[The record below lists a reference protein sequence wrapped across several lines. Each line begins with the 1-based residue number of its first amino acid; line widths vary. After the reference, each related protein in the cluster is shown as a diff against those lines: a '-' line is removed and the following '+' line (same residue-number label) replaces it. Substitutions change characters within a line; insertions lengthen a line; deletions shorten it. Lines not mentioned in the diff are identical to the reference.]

1 MTQSHDQETRTMFF
15 RMIKRD
21 LKESRGL
28 NVIIVLFMVLVSALV
43 TSSALLFLANFRGVR
58 VSQERCKPYD
68 AVVIYYRTLADK
80 DEQVRRMEG
89 IITEKYP
96 DAEFENLEGI
106 EFDYTNIDYDGID
119 KQKLSQ
125 SGFQNTNHILT
136 KQPRN
141 RNLIYD
147 VDNKPF
153 HVENGKIAVPYSY
166 AVEVDLKVG
175 ETFAVTAPNGRKFV
189 FEISHIT
196 RDPISTN
203 LERFIISDGDY
214 EKMSQESPQKLGIL
228 GINTS
233 SGLGQNDE
241 RIIETALTKDNDY
254 KDFYRIIHLD
264 GHVYSDSALIS
275 KLVTVFLLIT
285 CIFMIIIVL
294 FTIGFTIRSVIKK
307 EERELGIM
315 KALGTDSVSF
325 RWLVAAKYIAFA
337 IVGGAIGAVIG
348 IPMGNVLIGRFYY
361 NISYSISV
369 FDYAAAILGA
379 VFIIMLVILF
389 IYHSMKR
396 INKISVMD
404 VLHGEA
410 RLERIKHSDR
420 FQLNKRRKM
429 NIPLFL
435 ALSDIFGNFKRYI
448 LLFVAFT
455 LGSLV
460 VVTNIQIR
468 ESVISTDFLYK
479 FYTFKHFDLVT
490 WFNNTS
496 YNELTDGTDRG
507 DLFQKNF
514 DVLMKREGIP
524 ATLELSYNTNAQL
537 VDGDKV
543 SGMKINFGFDPE
555 GLVIRDGGQVPKLR
569 NEILI
574 DYYTAVEHGVK
585 IGDEVTIRYDKY
597 TEDRLSTVETDE
609 TFIITGYIDRLTKFN
624 STEVIMSPEFN
635 DAPKES
641 FQALGFTINA
651 PQSEHQVY
659 IEKLEK
665 IFPDQCV
672 SDKQLIA
679 GILGM
684 YDVLFSFLRNMMWIV
699 VTGVLGFLVVMY
711 QTIFMKDEEQ
721 EIALLGSAGFD
732 ERSTK
737 GWQFLRMMIIFIAA
751 IILSIVLAPAA
762 AMILGKLFNLM
773 LGITGFRFTRGYLLS
788 AIWAVFIALF
798 IAVVMI
804 LILRRIRNIEI
815 WRIRNE

>member
-1 MTQSHDQETRTMFF
+1 MFF

-68 AVVIYYRTLADK
+68 AVVIYYRTLADR
-80 DEQVRRMEG
+80 DEQVKRMEG

-125 SGFQNTNHILT
+125 GGFQNTNHILT

-166 AVEVDLKVG
+166 AVEEDLKVG
-175 ETFAVTAPNGRKFV
+175 ETFAVTAPNGRKLI
-189 FEISHIT
+189 FEVSHIT

-337 IVGGAIGAVIG
+337 VVGGAIGAVIG

-468 ESVISTDFLYK
+468 DSVISTDFLYK

-496 YNELTDGTDRG
+496 YYELTEGTDRG
-507 DLFQKNF
+507 DIFQKNF
-514 DVLMKREGIP
+514 DALMKREGIP
-524 ATLELSYNTNAQL
+524 STLEISYNTNAQL

-543 SGMKINFGFDPE
+543 SGIKINFGFDPE

-679 GILGM
+679 GVLGM

-751 IILSIVLAPAA
+751 IVLSIVLAPAA
-762 AMILGKLFNLM
+762 AMILGKLFNMM

>member
-68 AVVIYYRTLADK
+68 AVVIYYRTLADR
-80 DEQVRRMEG
+80 DEQVKRMEG

-125 SGFQNTNHILT
+125 GGFQNTNHILT

-166 AVEVDLKVG
+166 AVEEDLKVG
-175 ETFAVTAPNGRKFV
+175 ETFAVTAPNGRKLI
-189 FEISHIT
+189 FEVSHIT

-337 IVGGAIGAVIG
+337 VVGGAIGAVIG

-468 ESVISTDFLYK
+468 DSVISTDFLYK

-496 YNELTDGTDRG
+496 YYELTEGTDRG
-507 DLFQKNF
+507 DIFQKNF
-514 DVLMKREGIP
+514 DALMKREGIP
-524 ATLELSYNTNAQL
+524 STLEISYNTNAQL

-543 SGMKINFGFDPE
+543 SGIKINFGFDPE

-679 GILGM
+679 GVLGM

-751 IILSIVLAPAA
+751 IVLSIVLAPAA
-762 AMILGKLFNLM
+762 AMILGKLFNMM

>member
-1 MTQSHDQETRTMFF
+1 
-15 RMIKRD
+15 
-21 LKESRGL
+21 
-28 NVIIVLFMVLVSALV
+28 MV
-43 TSSALLFLANFRGVR
+43 
-58 VSQERCKPYD
+58 
-68 AVVIYYRTLADK
+68 
-80 DEQVRRMEG
+80 
-89 IITEKYP
+89 
-96 DAEFENLEGI
+96 
-106 EFDYTNIDYDGID
+106 
-119 KQKLSQ
+119 
-125 SGFQNTNHILT
+125 
-136 KQPRN
+136 
-141 RNLIYD
+141 
-147 VDNKPF
+147 
-153 HVENGKIAVPYSY
+153 
-166 AVEVDLKVG
+166 
-175 ETFAVTAPNGRKFV
+175 
-189 FEISHIT
+189 
-196 RDPISTN
+196 
-203 LERFIISDGDY
+203 
-214 EKMSQESPQKLGIL
+214 KLGIL

-369 FDYAAAILGA
+369 FDYAAAILSA
-379 VFIIMLVILF
+379 VFIILLVILF

-468 ESVISTDFLYK
+468 DSVISTDFLYK

-490 WFNNTS
+490 WFNNAS
-496 YNELTDGTDRG
+496 YYELTEGTDRG
-507 DLFQKNF
+507 DIFQKNF
-514 DVLMKREGIP
+514 DALMKREGIP
-524 ATLELSYNTNAQL
+524 STLEISYNTNAQL

-543 SGMKINFGFDPE
+543 SGIKINFGFDPE

-609 TFIITGYIDRLTKFN
+609 TFVITGYIDRLTKFN
-624 STEVIMSPEFN
+624 STEVIMSSEFN

-665 IFPDQCV
+665 IFPNQCV

-751 IILSIVLAPAA
+751 IVLSIVLAPAA

>member
-1 MTQSHDQETRTMFF
+1 M
-15 RMIKRD
+15 
-21 LKESRGL
+21 
-28 NVIIVLFMVLVSALV
+28 
-43 TSSALLFLANFRGVR
+43 
-58 VSQERCKPYD
+58 
-68 AVVIYYRTLADK
+68 
-80 DEQVRRMEG
+80 
-89 IITEKYP
+89 
-96 DAEFENLEGI
+96 
-106 EFDYTNIDYDGID
+106 
-119 KQKLSQ
+119 
-125 SGFQNTNHILT
+125 
-136 KQPRN
+136 
-141 RNLIYD
+141 
-147 VDNKPF
+147 
-153 HVENGKIAVPYSY
+153 
-166 AVEVDLKVG
+166 
-175 ETFAVTAPNGRKFV
+175 
-189 FEISHIT
+189 
-196 RDPISTN
+196 
-203 LERFIISDGDY
+203 
-214 EKMSQESPQKLGIL
+214 
-228 GINTS
+228 
-233 SGLGQNDE
+233 
-241 RIIETALTKDNDY
+241 
-254 KDFYRIIHLD
+254 
-264 GHVYSDSALIS
+264 IS

-496 YNELTDGTDRG
+496 YNELTGGTDRG

-804 LILRRIRNIEI
+804 MILRRIRNIEI

>member
-43 TSSALLFLANFRGVR
+43 TSSALLFLANFRGVK

-153 HVENGKIAVPYSY
+153 HVENGKIAVPYSF
-166 AVEVDLKVG
+166 AVEEDLKVG

-189 FEISHIT
+189 FEVSHIT

-337 IVGGAIGAVIG
+337 VVGGAIGAVIG

-369 FDYAAAILGA
+369 FDYAAAILSA
-379 VFIIMLVILF
+379 VFIILLVILF

-468 ESVISTDFLYK
+468 DSVISTDFLYK
-479 FYTFKHFDLVT
+479 FYTFKQFDLVT

-496 YNELTDGTDRG
+496 YYELTEGTDRG
-507 DLFQKNF
+507 DIFQKNF
-514 DVLMKREGIP
+514 DALMKREGIP
-524 ATLELSYNTNAQL
+524 STLEISYNTNAQL

-543 SGMKINFGFDPE
+543 SGIKINFGFDPE

>member
-1 MTQSHDQETRTMFF
+1 
-15 RMIKRD
+15 
-21 LKESRGL
+21 
-28 NVIIVLFMVLVSALV
+28 
-43 TSSALLFLANFRGVR
+43 
-58 VSQERCKPYD
+58 
-68 AVVIYYRTLADK
+68 
-80 DEQVRRMEG
+80 
-89 IITEKYP
+89 
-96 DAEFENLEGI
+96 
-106 EFDYTNIDYDGID
+106 
-119 KQKLSQ
+119 
-125 SGFQNTNHILT
+125 
-136 KQPRN
+136 
-141 RNLIYD
+141 
-147 VDNKPF
+147 
-153 HVENGKIAVPYSY
+153 
-166 AVEVDLKVG
+166 
-175 ETFAVTAPNGRKFV
+175 
-189 FEISHIT
+189 
-196 RDPISTN
+196 
-203 LERFIISDGDY
+203 
-214 EKMSQESPQKLGIL
+214 
-228 GINTS
+228 
-233 SGLGQNDE
+233 
-241 RIIETALTKDNDY
+241 
-254 KDFYRIIHLD
+254 
-264 GHVYSDSALIS
+264 
-275 KLVTVFLLIT
+275 
-285 CIFMIIIVL
+285 
-294 FTIGFTIRSVIKK
+294 
-307 EERELGIM
+307 
-315 KALGTDSVSF
+315 
-325 RWLVAAKYIAFA
+325 
-337 IVGGAIGAVIG
+337 
-348 IPMGNVLIGRFYY
+348 
-361 NISYSISV
+361 
-369 FDYAAAILGA
+369 
-379 VFIIMLVILF
+379 
-389 IYHSMKR
+389 
-396 INKISVMD
+396 
-404 VLHGEA
+404 
-410 RLERIKHSDR
+410 
-420 FQLNKRRKM
+420 
-429 NIPLFL
+429 
-435 ALSDIFGNFKRYI
+435 
-448 LLFVAFT
+448 
-455 LGSLV
+455 
-460 VVTNIQIR
+460 
-468 ESVISTDFLYK
+468 
-479 FYTFKHFDLVT
+479 
-490 WFNNTS
+490 
-496 YNELTDGTDRG
+496 
-507 DLFQKNF
+507 
-514 DVLMKREGIP
+514 MKREGIP

-751 IILSIVLAPAA
+751 IILSIALAPAA

-804 LILRRIRNIEI
+804 MILRRIRNIEI